1 MIGLLAQALV
11 IVALPLRSQT
21 VIGQYE
27 DEAPV
32 RTWNSFPAFTAVG
45 LGRGETGFTLAMDAS
60 AALSN
65 PALLPTLPGF
75 SLATD
80 GYFHVASF
88 FMYGPV
94 NTGLFTSDKKVS
106 LTGGGLGFAGMS
118 VRFLG
123 WSLALNY
130 SLSELYHRPTA
141 CDAYEYGGAS
151 IGEFNFE
158 QRGALRNWNVS
169 LARRIGSRF
178 CLGIGLTYA
187 EGYLER
193 EMRESWFPPFPS
205 YSITDRKSQGF
216 RGIMVTGGIFLE
228 LSDRL
233 RMAAVVRSPYIKKS
247 DSRSELRYESRPGNT
262 DIMISA
268 TAEDEAYQ
276 PLVVGLGTSYDINP
290 ELIFALDATYY
301 NWSKYSLVFFEEPR
315 ERDFKDVV
323 KIAVGIEHR
332 SSSRIFGDKAVIPFR
347 FGVVYDPQPMKEP
360 SSSYFGLSFGN
371 GISWRGVHL
380 DVGALLGRES
390 GSGHALDLIRAAFSI
405 GYSK

>member
-1 MIGLLAQALV
+1 
-11 IVALPLRSQT
+11 
-21 VIGQYE
+21 
-27 DEAPV
+27 
-32 RTWNSFPAFTAVG
+32 
-45 LGRGETGFTLAMDAS
+45 
-60 AALSN
+60 
-65 PALLPTLPGF
+65 
-75 SLATD
+75 
-80 GYFHVASF
+80 
-88 FMYGPV
+88 
-94 NTGLFTSDKKVS
+94 
-106 LTGGGLGFAGMS
+106 
-118 VRFLG
+118 
-123 WSLALNY
+123 
-130 SLSELYHRPTA
+130 
-141 CDAYEYGGAS
+141 
-151 IGEFNFE
+151 
-158 QRGALRNWNVS
+158 
-169 LARRIGSRF
+169 
-178 CLGIGLTYA
+178 
-187 EGYLER
+187 
-193 EMRESWFPPFPS
+193 
-205 YSITDRKSQGF
+205 
-216 RGIMVTGGIFLE
+216 
-228 LSDRL
+228 
-233 RMAAVVRSPYIKKS
+233 
-247 DSRSELRYESRPGNT
+247 
-262 DIMISA
+262 MISA